1 MMPGMQE
8 NGDAAIHVIGNIRK
22 EDVPG
27 IVENNRFDGQTVI
40 CTEDLML
47 AAIEDESMSH
57 RGSGHGNVSRA

>member
-22 EDVPG
+22 RRMCRALWKITGLTD
-27 IVENNRFDGQTVI
+27 RQSSL

-47 AAIEDESMSH
+47 AAIEDESM
-57 RGSGHGNVSRA
+57 RP